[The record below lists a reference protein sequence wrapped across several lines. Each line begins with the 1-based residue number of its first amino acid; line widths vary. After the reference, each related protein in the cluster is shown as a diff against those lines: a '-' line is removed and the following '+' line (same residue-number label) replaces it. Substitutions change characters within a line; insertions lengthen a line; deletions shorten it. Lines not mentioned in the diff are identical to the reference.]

1 MVGQARRDLKAMG
14 LSVFSP
20 YHDVGLGS
28 AEDVVEKD
36 LEGVRDCD
44 VLFAIG
50 DGLDSGTIFEIGYA
64 RALNKP
70 VVFYAE
76 NESAQDKKMME
87 GSDCVITD
95 DYVSAIYQMTWE
107 AVEL

>member
-1 MVGQARRDLKAMG
+1 
-14 LSVFSP
+14 
-20 YHDVGLGS
+20 
-28 AEDVVEKD
+28 
-36 LEGVRDCD
+36 

-76 NESAQDKKMME
+76 KESEQDKKMME
-87 GSDCVITD
+87 GSDCTITD
-95 DYVSAIYQMTWE
+95 DYVSAVYQMVWE
-107 AVEL
+107 AVEI